1 MHLAQEV
8 LTNVQCGGG
17 SRSSAQETSLDD
29 EEHSQPQEAD
39 NNELRAS
46 MTGPPTST
54 QEVTQELNVNHS
66 TVLRHLKQIGKVKKL
81 DKWVP
86 HELTEIKKIVI
97 LKCHLLLSYP
107 ITMAHFSVG
116 LWCAI

>member
-17 SRSSAQETSLDD
+17 SRSSAQETSLDN

-39 NNELRAS
+39 NNELTAS

-116 LWCAI
+116 L